1 MRKNP
6 GAQGHHV
13 ALTGASHPTLASAP
27 LSALPPF
34 PRGAARALPVVPGL
48 ALRPA
53 RSADLPFLLKLYGE
67 TRAVELSVASWP
79 EAQKQAFIKDQFRL
93 QHLHYLQRNP
103 TADFWVIER
112 IDPDGRR
119 ETIGR
124 LYLDRSDREWK
135 AIDLSLLA
143 KARGAGLGGALIR
156 AIQTAAVEAGADAL
170 SLYVEKTNHG
180 ARRLYARLGFEE
192 ESSAFPSHIRMRWPG
207 LETPPTT

>member
-1 MRKNP
+1 MKKNL
-6 GAQGHHV
+6 GAQNHHV
-13 ALTGASHPTLASAP
+13 MRSGASHPARAAAAP
-27 LSALPPF
+27 SNLPPF
-34 PRGAARALPVVPGL
+34 PRGVGRAPSVAPGL

-53 RSADLPFLLKLYGE
+53 RSADFPFLLRLYGE
-67 TRAVELSVASWP
+67 TRAVELSVAPWP
-79 EAQKQAFIKDQFRL
+79 EAQKQAFIKDQFSL

-112 IDPDGRR
+112 LDPDGRR
-119 ETIGR
+119 EAIGR

-143 KARGAGLGGALIR
+143 KARGAGIGAALIQ

-180 ARRLYARLGFEE
+180 ARRLYARRGFEE
-192 ESSAFPSHIRMRWPG
+192 EPSAFPSHIRMLWRG
-207 LETPPTT
+207 LGTPPTT